1 MLVGL
6 TGRNASGKSTLVSWF
21 SERGLTSVSCSD
33 SIRTW
38 LRGQGIET
46 TREALIEGGR
56 ELRRNGGAGVLAEML
71 LGILD
76 GEDAVVDSI
85 RTPAEVEALRSRGDF
100 TLIEVRADE
109 ESRWQ
114 RMTARGR
121 SGDPIEK
128 ETFLTQEAAEAKSE
142 DEAGQA
148 LDATAAMADITVLN
162 DGSIEDLEGKLED
175 IWSGLR
181 VS

>member
-38 LRGQGIET
+38 LSDQGIET

-56 ELRRNGGAGVLAEML
+56 ELRRNRGAGVLAEML
-71 LGILD
+71 LEILD

-100 TLIEVRADE
+100 VLIEVRADE

-114 RMTARGR
+114 RMTSRGR
-121 SGDPIEK
+121 SGDPTEK
-128 ETFLTQEAAEAKSE
+128 EAFLSQEAAEAKAK

-162 DGSIEDLEGKLED
+162 DGSIEDLEAKLEG
-175 IWSGLR
+175 IWSALQG
-181 VS
+181 S